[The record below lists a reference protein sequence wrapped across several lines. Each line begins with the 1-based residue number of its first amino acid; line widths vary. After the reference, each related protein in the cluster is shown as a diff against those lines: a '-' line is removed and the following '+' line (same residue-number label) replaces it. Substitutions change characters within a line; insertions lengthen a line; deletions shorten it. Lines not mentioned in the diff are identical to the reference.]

1 MARFAVWVGDG
12 AVMETI
18 LSFSD
23 YLIIFAYL
31 AIMTASGFLFRRFSS
46 SAKEYFIGG
55 NQMSWVLAGMSSF
68 MMSFSAFTFTGA
80 AGFAYKHG
88 FLACVLYLGNAISLF
103 FAALFIAKKVRQSR
117 CTTYLQIVRQRY
129 GRGAE
134 QLMTWIK
141 IPMYMFA
148 GATWIIGFSIFASLS
163 FGVPL
168 EVTVLVAGAVIIMY
182 STLGGSW
189 AVVASDSYQ
198 SIVLVVLVT
207 VISILTLFEI
217 GGVGGLYREIEPE
230 RLLGFDENITVSW
243 MVAMFVV
250 TFFNYTSVAT
260 TTRFLSVRDGR
271 SARKVA
277 FLAGGLFLI
286 GSALWFVPPIAAAHF
301 FPHMAEVAPHLNNP
315 EEAAYLAMA
324 FHVLP
329 AGLIGLLVMVVFGAT
344 LSTMDSSLNQS
355 SSFFTINFYQ
365 AVVRKNASSKELHIV
380 GQIANCTFGLL
391 VVSLALVI
399 AQGTRYN
406 LFDLTVLLQSIVL
419 TPMALSIFLIYFFR
433 RTPRWAGLVVV
444 LSALFTSFYLHLP
457 HLLPEGY
464 ETLASPAFSWMPEA
478 FLAGEEVGFLVRV
491 CGTVSAGL
499 LAFGIS
505 GLFWGRTAPAT
516 VAELEAF
523 YRTMDTPVEEAEV
536 SGSRGDLQMEY
547 TGFLLCALGSVLLL
561 TVFLPDVWSERPWIN
576 AIVALSVLAVG
587 LMYIASN
594 RRKIGRRE
602 RQLEMPEALAKSE
615 EELSLPTR

>member
-1 MARFAVWVGDG
+1 
-12 AVMETI
+12 METV

-31 AIMTASGFLFRRFSS
+31 GIMTASGFLFRRFSS
-46 SAKEYFIGG
+46 SAREYFIGA

-88 FLACVLYLGNAISLF
+88 FLACAIYLGNAVSLF

-168 EVTVLVAGAVIIMY
+168 EVTVLVAGAVIITY

-198 SIVLVVLVT
+198 SVVLVVLVT
-207 VISILTLFEI
+207 VISILTLVEI
-217 GGVGGLYREIEPE
+217 GGGGGLFREIEPE
-230 RLLGFDENITVSW
+230 RLVGFDENITVSW
-243 MVAMFVV
+243 MAAMFVV

-271 SARKVA
+271 SARKAA
-277 FLAGGLFLI
+277 FLAGGLFLA
-286 GSALWFVPPIAAAHF
+286 GSTLWFVPPIAAMHF
-301 FPHMAEVAPHLNNP
+301 FPDMAEVAPNLNNP

-365 AVVRKNASSKELHIV
+365 AVLRKNASSKELHIV
-380 GQIANCTFGLL
+380 GQITNCMLGLFI
-391 VVSLALVI
+391 VSLALLI
-399 AQGTRYN
+399 AGGTRYN

-419 TPMALSIFLIYFFR
+419 TPMALAIFLIYFFR
-433 RTPRWAGLVVV
+433 RTPKWAGLAVV
-444 LSALFTSFYLHLP
+444 LAALFTSFYLHLP
-457 HLLPEGY
+457 HLLPETYDTVG
-464 ETLASPAFSWMPEA
+464 SPAFSWMPEA
-478 FLAGEEVGFLVRV
+478 FLSNGEVSFLARV
-491 CGTVSAGL
+491 CGTVAAGL
-499 LAFGIS
+499 LAFGVS
-505 GLFWGRTAPAT
+505 GLFWGRTRPETA
-516 VAELEAF
+516 AELEAF
-523 YRTMDTPVEEAEV
+523 YRTMDKPVEEAEV
-536 SGSRGDLQMEY
+536 PGHRGDAQLEY

-561 TVFLPDVWSERPWIN
+561 TVFLPDVWSQRPWIN
-576 AIVALSVLAVG
+576 AIVALTVLAVG
-587 LMYIASN
+587 LIYIATN
-594 RRKIGRRE
+594 RRRIRR
-602 RQLEMPEALAKSE
+602 RKKTLETRESLGESPEETSF
-615 EELSLPTR
+615 LS